1 MKRLDIIVHREQIG
15 KVSDAL
21 HKNDIGGL
29 TFYEIK
35 GRGRSKYE
43 PEHVGTGVME
53 YIPDFGHW
61 TKIEVLVADSRV
73 KQIIDDLLQTI
84 SRGSASDGKIFIYDV
99 AEAID
104 IGTKRTGDTVL

>member
-1 MKRLDIIVHREQIG
+1 MKRLDIIVHHDRIG
-15 KVSDAL
+15 KVSDCL

-35 GRGRSKYE
+35 GRGRSKYA

-53 YIPDFGHW
+53 YVPDFGNW
-61 TKIEVLVADSRV
+61 TKIEVLVSDSKA
-73 KQIIDDLLQTI
+73 KQIVDDLLQI
-84 SRGSASDGKIFIYDV
+84 SRGSASDGKIFVYDV

-104 IGTKRTGDTVL
+104 IGTKKTGDVVL